1 MPSIA
6 TTLGAGSG
14 VDTKKL
20 VSDLV
25 DASFAN
31 RNKLL
36 ADRNAALTTQIS
48 TAGQLK
54 SGIARF
60 ASALET
66 LAAGGSLAAQ
76 PVSSNAAI
84 ASVSRLNGSGAATG
98 ADATLEVRR
107 LAQGQVSASD
117 PFAAGATTPLGG
129 GTLTLRFG
137 SASVV
142 DGAMQGFAADGA
154 APVTIA
160 IDPARSTLTDIAA
173 AINAADSGVRASIVT
188 DGAGARLVLKGPSGA
203 NRGFTLD
210 ADGALAGLAV
220 GPGAAASRVTSAAQ
234 DAELVLDGVT
244 LHAPANR
251 VDGLIDGVRI
261 DLAAAAPGV
270 RVTITTTTP
279 DAAITQAVSDVVDT
293 YNALFASV
301 AAAVDPKSGTL
312 RSDPAAKAL
321 LRGLKAMTLTPLV
334 AGAAAGAPAT
344 LADLGVATQRDG
356 TLKLDPARLR
366 GVIAAQPAA
375 VTAILAEPG
384 GLTALVGRLAADA
397 ASADTG
403 LGASEAGY
411 NQALSRNAEAQ
422 TRSDGQAERM
432 RTRMTQQFASMDTR
446 VAAYKATQSFLT
458 QQVDSWN
465 ASRR

>member
-31 RNKLL
+31 RNKLI

-76 PVSSNAAI
+76 PVSSNSAI
-84 ASVSRLNGSGAATG
+84 ASVSRLNGSGAAAA

-129 GTLTLRFG
+129 GTLTLHFG
-137 SASVV
+137 TASVA
-142 DGAMQGFAADGA
+142 DGAMQGFAADT

-173 AINAADSGVRASIVT
+173 AINAADSGVRASIVS

-210 ADGALAGLAV
+210 ADGALGGLAV
-220 GPGAAASRVTSAAQ
+220 GPGATASRVTSAAQ

-261 DLAAAAPGV
+261 DLAAAAPGT

-356 TLKLDPARLR
+356 TLKLDTARLR

-384 GLTALVGRLAADA
+384 GLTALVERLAADA
-397 ASADTG
+397 ASVDTG

-411 NQALSRNAEAQ
+411 NKALARNAEAQ
-422 TRSDGQAERM
+422 TRSDDQAARM